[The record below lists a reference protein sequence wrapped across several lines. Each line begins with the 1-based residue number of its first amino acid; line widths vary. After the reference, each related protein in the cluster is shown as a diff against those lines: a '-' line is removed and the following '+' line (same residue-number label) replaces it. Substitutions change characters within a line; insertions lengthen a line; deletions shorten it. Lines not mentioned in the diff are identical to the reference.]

1 MGISLRAFCPLCEG
15 KHVKLKRFA
24 AGLSMAAAT
33 ATVSILATASPASA
47 APCGSPGCGGIVQN
61 TGSSGPGVYVANC
74 WSGASTYSGESP
86 PCTNGRVSLNQANA
100 MYFVSPGQTTRNW
113 RYYYDVDAYK
123 VGANCVL
130 NMDGVVTDRRGR
142 GPIWYK
148 ITDAARK
155 NIQSYRC
162 F

>member
-1 MGISLRAFCPLCEG
+1 M
-15 KHVKLKRFA
+15 LKRFA
-24 AGLSMAAAT
+24 TGLAVAVAT
-33 ATVSILATASPASA
+33 ATVSILATAVPASA
-47 APCGSPGCGGIVQN
+47 AACGTPGCGGIVQN
-61 TGSSGPGVYVANC
+61 TSSSGPGVYVSNC
-74 WSGASTYSGESP
+74 WTGSASTYSGESP

-130 NMDGVVTDRRGR
+130 NRAGVITDRRGL
-142 GPIWYK
+142 GTVWYK
-148 ITDAARK
+148 ITDVARV
-155 NIQSYRC
+155 NITSYRC